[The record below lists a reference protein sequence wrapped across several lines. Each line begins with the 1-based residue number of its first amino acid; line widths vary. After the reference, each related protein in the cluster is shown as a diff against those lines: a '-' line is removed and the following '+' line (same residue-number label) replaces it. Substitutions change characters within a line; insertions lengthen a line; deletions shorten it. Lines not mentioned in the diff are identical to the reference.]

1 MHLSMLKKLVLCAL
15 ASMIIF
21 WGISTVKNFMF
32 RSNSMKENV
41 SHNTDMTII
50 DSKKSNKTIRKN
62 GIRLSGKLELLAS
75 ANIKSGQMVFR
86 KCKSCHTT
94 QIGGKNKIGPNLWE
108 IVGRSKASMD
118 NYRFS
123 KALKRIGGN
132 WNYQDLD
139 DFLTNPKKFAKGTKM
154 SFSGIKSAQTRANL
168 IIFLRSLSEHP
179 KPLP

>member
-1 MHLSMLKKLVLCAL
+1 MLKKLVLYAL
-15 ASMIIF
+15 VSMIIF
-21 WGISTVKNFMF
+21 WGITTVKDFIF

-50 DSKKSNKTIRKN
+50 DSKKSNETMSKT
-62 GIRLSGKLELLAS
+62 GIKLSGKLEFLES
-75 ANIKSGQMVFR
+75 ANIKSGKIVFR

-94 QIGGKNKIGPNLWE
+94 QIGGRNKIGPNLWE

-123 KALKRIGGN
+123 KALKKMGGN
-132 WNYQDLD
+132 WNYQELD
-139 DFLTNPKKFAKGTKM
+139 DFLTNPKKFVKGTKM
-154 SFSGIKSAQTRANL
+154 SFSGIKSAQNRADL
-168 IIFLRSLSEHP
+168 IIFLRSLSEYP